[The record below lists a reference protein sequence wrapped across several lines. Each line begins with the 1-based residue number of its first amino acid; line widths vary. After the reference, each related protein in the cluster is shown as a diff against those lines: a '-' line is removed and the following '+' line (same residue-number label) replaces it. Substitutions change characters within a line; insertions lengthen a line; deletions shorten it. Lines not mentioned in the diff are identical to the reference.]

1 MDCGLVGDEGS
12 NSALAF
18 TIAKSEETMVNDK
31 RHRQRNTKSKSKEK
45 DKITKQATKRDKII
59 TQTTEDRKKTK

>member
-31 RHRQRNTKSKSKEK
+31 RHRQRNTKSKSK